1 MKKIVTL
8 LLLGLFSA
16 ISLGQAQVAANETLI
31 DVYPY
36 DQIGC
41 MTIDEPCTGVRV
53 GTSNWTLEYNGY
65 RYHAVRG
72 AARYVKDFNDANAD
86 GFISALEMP
95 ALSWNA
101 FASMI
106 INDTDNAVTLS
117 TANLRTDLTSVVH
130 RIYSYFDAAGVIQMF
145 EDHIH
150 NYHIFNDGTLAAPD
164 WRLATTAEAAAHDAS
179 VTAGTVDLEKSRL
192 THIRMIRNAQDS
204 QGYKLEPLTYLA
216 WRNPDAGPDDNGS
229 ILLDRNPD
237 FVHIPAGWTVFSFST
252 NDRGSFAKPFAFL
265 RSLPASFTNSSV
277 APMRTFYEDQP
288 AEFAGITELDNDLV
302 LPGVQIVVDFNGTFT
317 LPTNITSTWL
327 NMFDEDGK
335 IIASQDKLDYEVVI
349 QKDGVDL
356 ETIEFNYDA
365 TTSAYTQVG
374 SVTKIDTTEFG
385 AVYTAKFSTVTPE
398 NDKTEVEV
406 DIVIGVMPPFFKGV
420 ANRFVDE
427 GRPLDLLQGIT
438 ADDGYGVDISN
449 KINVILPNGF
459 NQYAPLP
466 GQYEIDVTFDHYIF
480 IEGVEAYVDLNGTK
494 VAFNPAEAYN
504 KDININTYAKISIFD
519 NIEHFTTSTTG
530 FGTVIVVVD
539 ADGKLKERY
548 DRNNWKHT
556 TSTGTVVGNLQLF
569 TEWQTN
575 LVLLPG
581 EFIVAAHGAANALVL
596 RETIVTGGLL
606 DYGSPVSFEVGVPD
620 VNFTFEVDS
629 SYILTVDDTTAPVII
644 PVRNKSVIEVGQFTS
659 VNEAILANVV
669 AFDNFS
675 TVATYVSKN
684 GGLNVSTVG
693 TYSVEVTAEDEAG
706 NTSIATFQVQVVA
719 PKLTENG
726 ILDMIEDNTLSQAD
740 IQALIDA
747 AVEAALE
754 ALEDDEEVVVPT
766 PEVESGVSLV
776 AAIIIALASS
786 TLSLV
791 LAVLILKKK

>member
-16 ISLGQAQVAANETLI
+16 LSLGQVQVAANETLI

-36 DQIGC
+36 DNIGC
-41 MTIDEPCTGVRV
+41 MTIDQPCTTTRV

-72 AARYVKDFNDANAD
+72 AVRYVKDFDDANAD
-86 GFISALEMP
+86 GFISPLEMMS
-95 ALSWNA
+95 ALSWPS
-101 FASMI
+101 FGGII
-106 INDTDNAVTLS
+106 INDTDDAVTLS
-117 TANLRTDLTSVVH
+117 TASLRTDLTGVVH

-145 EDHIH
+145 EDHFFT
-150 NYHIFNDGTLAAPD
+150 YHIYNDGTLAAPD
-164 WRLATTAEAAAHDAS
+164 WRLATAAEAAAHDAS
-179 VTAGTVDLEKSRL
+179 VTAGTVDLAKSRL
-192 THIRMIRNAQDS
+192 TQIRMIRNAQDS
-204 QGYKLEPLTYLA
+204 NGYVLEPLTYLT

-252 NDRGSFAKPFAFL
+252 FDRGSFPKPVAFL
-265 RSLPASFTNSSV
+265 RSLPAAFENSSV
-277 APMRTFYEDQP
+277 APMRTHYEDQP
-288 AEFAGITELDNDLV
+288 AAFDGITALDNDLV

-327 NMFDEDGK
+327 NMFDDDGK
-335 IIASQDKLDYEVVI
+335 IIASQDRLDYEVVI

-356 ETIEFNYDA
+356 ETIKFNYNA
-365 TTSAYTQVG
+365 TTNSYTQVG
-374 SVTKIDTTEFG
+374 SVTSIDTTEFG
-385 AVYTAKFSTVTPE
+385 AVYTAKFSTVTPK
-398 NDKTEVEV
+398 NDRTEVEV

-427 GRPLDLLQGIT
+427 GRSVDLLQGIT
-438 ADDGYGVDISN
+438 ADDGYGVDISQ
-449 KINVILPNGF
+449 KINVILPDGF
-459 NQYAPLP
+459 NQFSPLP
-466 GQYEIDVTFDHYIF
+466 GQYKIDVTFDHDIF
-480 IEGVEAYVDLNGTK
+480 IEGVEAYVELAGTK
-494 VAFNPAEAYN
+494 FAFNPAEAYN
-504 KDININTYAKISIFD
+504 QDININTYQKLSIFD

-530 FGTVIVVVD
+530 FGSVIVVVD
-539 ADGKLKERY
+539 AQGKLKERY
-548 DRNNWKHT
+548 DRYNWRHT
-556 TSTGTVVGNLQLF
+556 TSTGTVVGDATLF
-569 TEWQTN
+569 AQWQAN

-581 EFIVAAHGAANALVL
+581 EFIVAGHGSVHGLPL
-596 RETIVTGGLL
+596 RETSVAGGLL
-606 DYGSPVSFEVGVPD
+606 DFGSPVSFEVGVPE

-644 PVRNKSVIEVGQFTS
+644 PIRNKSVIEIGEFTS

-684 GGLNVSTVG
+684 GGLNLSTVG
-693 TYSVEVTAEDEAG
+693 TYNVEVTAEDEAG
-706 NTSIATFQVQVVA
+706 NTSVASFQVQVVA

-726 ILDMIEDNTLSQAD
+726 ILGMIEANTLSQAD

-754 ALEDDEEVVVPT
+754 AFEDQQVVVPT
-766 PEVESGVSLV
+766 PEVESGVSLLT
-776 AAIIIALASS
+776 AIIIALASS
-786 TLSLV
+786 SLSLV
-791 LAVLILKKK
+791 LALLILKKK